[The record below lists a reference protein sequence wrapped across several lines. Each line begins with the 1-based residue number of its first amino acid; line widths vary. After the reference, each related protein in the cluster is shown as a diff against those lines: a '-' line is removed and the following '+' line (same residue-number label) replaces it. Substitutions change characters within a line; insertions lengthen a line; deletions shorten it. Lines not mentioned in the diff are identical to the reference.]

1 MLAPVIIPKAT
12 ISMEEGS
19 ILKWIK
25 SEGDVVAKDDI
36 LFEMETDK
44 AIVEVEAPADGVL
57 LKIVTAEGPVKVES
71 VVGWIGQPGD
81 VISDAQRV
89 QPTMAVAENVTIPIA
104 LNEPEAR
111 LGRIV
116 ATPAARRR
124 AAELGVDLKSVA
136 SCASGG
142 RISQEDV
149 ERFSTRTATSGEPAA
164 HLADRKIL
172 IERLTTTWQSVPHIH
187 VARLL
192 DASGLAGAKKKLAGT
207 GISVT
212 DLLLHILAAV
222 LPRFPELSMVWGGG
236 KLIPATQ
243 INLAFA
249 VDTSRGVVAPVISS
263 ANALGLA
270 DLSKKRLKLSE
281 GAQACRLRPE
291 DLQGGVFTLTNL
303 GMQKVDFFAPL
314 INSPQTA
321 ILAAGKMDQVPVVI
335 EGSLAVGWRMWVNL
349 AVDHRVSDG
358 MAAARFLE
366 QLQIEVGRLPE
377 NLEPHS

>member
-57 LKIVTAEGPVKVES
+57 LKIITAEGPVKVES

-81 VISDAQRV
+81 VIREPPSV
-89 QPTMAVAENVTIPIA
+89 QPTMAVAENVAIPIA
-104 LNEPEAR
+104 RNEPEAR

-124 AAELGVDLKSVA
+124 AAELGVDLKSVP
-136 SCASGG
+136 SSASGG

-149 ERFSTRTATSGEPAA
+149 ERFSTRTAIIGEPAA

-212 DLLLHILAAV
+212 DLLLHVLAAV

-249 VDTSRGVVAPVISS
+249 VDTNRGVVAPVISS

-270 DLSKKRLKLSE
+270 DLSKKRLKLSK
-281 GAQACRLRPE
+281 GAQARRLRPE

-321 ILAAGKMDQVPVVI
+321 ILAAGKMDQVPVVT
-335 EGSLAVGWRMWVNL
+335 EGTLAVGWRMWVNL

-377 NLEPHS
+377 NLGLHS

>member
-57 LKIVTAEGPVKVES
+57 LKIITAEGPVKVES

-81 VISDAQRV
+81 VIRDAPSV
-89 QPTMAVAENVTIPIA
+89 QPTMAVAENVAIPIA
-104 LNEPEAR
+104 RNEPGAR

-124 AAELGVDLKSVA
+124 AAELGVDLKSVP
-136 SCASGG
+136 SSASGG

-149 ERFSTRTATSGEPAA
+149 ERFSTRTAIIGEPAA
-164 HLADRKIL
+164 RLADRKIL

-212 DLLLHILAAV
+212 DLLLHVLAAV

-249 VDTSRGVVAPVISS
+249 VDTNRGVVAPVISS

-270 DLSKKRLKLSE
+270 DLSKKRLKLSK
-281 GAQACRLRPE
+281 GAQARRLRPE

-321 ILAAGKMDQVPVVI
+321 ILAAGKMDQVPVVT
-335 EGSLAVGWRMWVNL
+335 EGTLAVGWRMWVNL

-377 NLEPHS
+377 NLGLHS